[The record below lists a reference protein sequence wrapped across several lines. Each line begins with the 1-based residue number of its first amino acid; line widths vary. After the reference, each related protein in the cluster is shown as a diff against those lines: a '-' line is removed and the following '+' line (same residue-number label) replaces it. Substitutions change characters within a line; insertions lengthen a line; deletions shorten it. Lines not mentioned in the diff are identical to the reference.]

1 MEQMK
6 ASGQA
11 LSPPF
16 TWSDGLR
23 GHLHDLLKAFEAWSL
38 KEHGFVPQLNDV
50 FLSSLLSIHTI
61 PRSECDDSLG
71 KPGFGGGSQGGGY
84 S

>member
-1 MEQMK
+1 MGQLK
-6 ASGQA
+6 VSGQA

-38 KEHGFVPQLNDV
+38 KEHGFVPHPPVPQLNDV
-50 FLSSLLSIHTI
+50 YLFSLLI
-61 PRSECDDSLG
+61 
-71 KPGFGGGSQGGGY
+71 QY
-84 S
+84 